1 MMETVSKAEEICS
14 ILTQLIT
21 QGNFIVDMYLL
32 NTRISPTVAGQHQML
47 NGRMIRT

>member
-1 MMETVSKAEEICS
+1 
-14 ILTQLIT
+14 
-21 QGNFIVDMYLL
+21 MYLL